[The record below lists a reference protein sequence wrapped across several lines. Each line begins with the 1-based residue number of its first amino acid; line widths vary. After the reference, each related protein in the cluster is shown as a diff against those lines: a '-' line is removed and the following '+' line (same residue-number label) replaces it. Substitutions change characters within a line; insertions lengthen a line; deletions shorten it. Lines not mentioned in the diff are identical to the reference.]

1 MPPSTGDHA
10 DRRWGWQR
18 AAFAPAHWW
27 PDVAAAVAFIALTVA
42 LIRIG
47 ALLQVDLR
55 VRDWVDAHR
64 PPPVKWTVLG
74 MDYLGQGGPIMVL
87 TLCVGFALAWH
98 YRTVRPIM
106 PAGLA
111 PILTTGSIVPLKVYT
126 QRGTPHYGSVRLF
139 SGAGQVE
146 YPSGHVN
153 NGVVYYGTLA
163 LLLAPYLTASVCVA
177 LRWVPPVLV
186 AFGTTYVSYHW
197 LTDSVAGFLLG
208 FVLIRLSYRI
218 PYERIPLPTAIDRPY
233 RTDRW
238 ERGGS
243 RRAT

>member
-10 DRRWGWQR
+10 DRRWGWWR
-18 AAFAPAHWW
+18 AAFVPAHWW
-27 PDVAAAVAFIALTVA
+27 PDVAAAAAFIALTVA
-42 LIRIG
+42 LIRIR
-47 ALLQVDLR
+47 ALLQVDLW

-64 PPPVKWTVLG
+64 PPPVKWTVLV
-74 MDYLGQGGPIMVL
+74 MDLLGQGGPLMVL
-87 TLCVGFALAWH
+87 TLCVGFGLAWH
-98 YRTVRPIM
+98 HRTVRPIM

-126 QRGTPHYGSVRLF
+126 QRGAPHYGSVRLF

-186 AFGTTYVSYHW
+186 AVGTTYVAYHW

-218 PYERIPLPTAIDRPY
+218 PYERIPLPAGVSILHRQGSATGRRP
-233 RTDRW
+233 
-238 ERGGS
+238 
-243 RRAT
+243 